1 LIFLSYV
8 LAVSYNQ
15 PKFCSNPSWNS
26 YATTFADSS
35 TVGWIPMGIFID
47 TNNTVYV
54 ANQANDQIVV
64 WFNESST
71 PTRIISG
78 NLVNP
83 YSLFVTTS
91 GDIYVDGAS
100 STGRIDKWTLNSTNG
115 IPTMYTCSKCWG
127 LFVDINNI
135 IYCSMTYLHQVVAKS
150 LNSVSNTLTIVAGKG
165 VPGSTSYMLDFPY
178 GIFVDINFD
187 LYVADC
193 GNNRIQL
200 FPSGQLN
207 GTTVPEIG
215 PSGTTITLS
224 CPTGIVLDA
233 DKYLYIVDTFNNRIV
248 GSGPNGFRCLVGC
261 SDFSSYFFHSVLSGF
276 YGSASNELWLP
287 WTLSFDSY
295 GNMFVTDSENSR
307 IQKFDLI
314 TNLCGK
320 LDIM

>member
-1 LIFLSYV
+1 MKINLVFLSYV

-15 PKFCSNPSWNS
+15 PKFCSNASWNP
-26 YATTFADSS
+26 YATTFANIS
-35 TVGWIPMGIFID
+35 TVGSNPNAIFVNTD
-47 TNNTVYV
+47 NTVYV
-54 ANQANDQIVV
+54 GNRANDQIVV
-64 WFNESST
+64 WSNESST

-91 GDIYVDGAS
+91 GDIYVDSAS
-100 STGRIDKWTLNSTNG
+100 LTGQIDKWTLNSTSG

-135 IYCSMTYLHQVVAKS
+135 LYCSVHDLDQVVTKS
-150 LNSVSNTLTIVAGKG
+150 LNSVSNTLKIAAGTG
-165 VPGSTSYMLDFPY
+165 LANSNSYTLNDPH

-187 LYVADC
+187 LYVADY

-200 FPSGQLN
+200 FQSGQL
-207 GTTVPEIG
+207 
-215 PSGTTITLS
+215 SGTTIAGIGSLNTSITLYN
-224 CPTGIVLDA
+224 PTGIVLDGN
-233 DKYLYIVDTFNNRIV
+233 KNFFIVDSSNNRIV

-261 SDFSSYFFHSVLSGF
+261 SGSS
-276 YGSASNELWLP
+276 GSASNQLWSP
-287 WTLSFDSY
+287 HSLSFDSY
-295 GNMFVTDSENSR
+295 GNMFVTDYENSR

-320 LDIM
+320 FDIM